1 MKKRAAKIYASPTA
15 KEIEVIIEN
24 SIMQSSIESY
34 EDEDDW
40 SELWEEGQ
48 WE

>member
-34 EDEDDW
+34 EEEEDW
-40 SELWEEGQ
+40 SELWEDDL